1 MPFGA
6 GTRVCV
12 GESLAKGR
20 IFLAIVALI
29 RRFNV
34 QPPMKEKLV
43 SCDPRHYSFGG
54 LLIPPA
60 FKVRLVNRIRTAIL
74 NN

>member
-20 IFLAIVALI
+20 IFLAVVSIV
-29 RRFNV
+29 RRFDV
-34 QPPMKEKLV
+34 QPPLKGKLV

-60 FKVRLVNRIRTAIL
+60 FTVRLVNRLRTTSNSL
-74 NN
+74 